1 MAIGKAGPN
10 AESIESDVWAGCRS
24 VHRHPTSNFAILSSR
39 ESSAVED
46 IRTFCEGHKGF
57 LVYTLS
63 EPGSDSPEALLRKHG
78 FGPLMSLEVFVGR
91 SLGDAALVRWEEAH
105 LKASRLE
112 TSHFMVE
119 QFFFAQS
126 QAVRDMLAMATAAS
140 GLTIQKAFVEE
151 REVGA
156 ALCPRTTGMLGLYNL
171 CVPRSLR
178 RKGYGALMVRSLLSI
193 AGEENRDLVLQCD
206 RRLVPWYEGL
216 GLKWAGTVDV
226 YCLESC

>member
-1 MAIGKAGPN
+1 MAIGRAGPG
-10 AESIESDVWAGCRS
+10 AESAEFDSWAGCRS
-24 VHRHPTSNFAILSSR
+24 AHRHPTSNFAILSSKESEAIVNVR
-39 ESSAVED
+39 E
-46 IRTFCEGHKGF
+46 FCDGHKGF

-63 EPGSDSPEALLRKHG
+63 EPGEDPPESLLKRSG
-78 FGPLMSLEVFVGR
+78 FGPLMSLQVFIGR
-91 SLGDAALVRWEEAH
+91 STGDIGLVRWEEAV
-105 LKASRLE
+105 LKAARLE

-126 QAVRDMLAMATAAS
+126 QVVRDMLAMATSAS
-140 GLTIQKAFVEE
+140 GLAMQRAFVGDL
-151 REVGA
+151 EVGA
-156 ALCPRTTGMLGLYNL
+156 ALCPQTTGMLGLYNL
-171 CVPRSLR
+171 CVPRNLR